1 MNRALLMPLAA
12 LALAQIFSPVR
23 ADESILY
30 PAKGQSPEQQ
40 QRDIWECR
48 SWAQSTTGVNPLESP
63 QSAATQPAPT
73 QGARARGA
81 LKGAAA
87 GAVIGEIADDDAGKG
102 AAIGATTGLMAGGAQ
117 RRQAARQQ
125 EDAANQAQAKRNED
139 LARFQRA
146 NNACLE
152 GRGYTVK

>member
-1 MNRALLMPLAA
+1 MNHARWMPLAA
-12 LALAQIFSPVR
+12 LALAQICNPAL
-23 ADESILY
+23 ADEPIVY

-40 QRDIWECR
+40 QRDIMECR
-48 SWAQSTTGVNPLESP
+48 SWAQSTTGVNPIESP
-63 QSAATQPAPT
+63 QAAATQPDPA
-73 QGARARGA
+73 QGARAKGA
-81 LKGAAA
+81 LKGAVA

-125 EDAANQAQAKRNED
+125 EQAASQAQAKRNED
-139 LARFQRA
+139 LARFWRA
-146 NNACLE
+146 NDACLE